1 VTIRRLRLATASGW
15 LAATLLALGA
25 AAASAHGI
33 HRPSSHGPKL
43 VVTPRKVRPA
53 RGIAP
58 GDTIQRTVELT
69 LRGRGRLT
77 AVYFRA
83 SGPPSTALAADPRQG
98 LQITIDRC
106 AKRWRKRGASFACVG
121 KRWVVLA
128 SRPLRGRSR
137 LAPLGLRG
145 RNKTAHL
152 RLLLRFPADAGNA
165 LQAASA
171 NVVYSFIGI
180 AGR

>member
-1 VTIRRLRLATASGW
+1 MGRLRFAAASGW

-25 AAASAHGI
+25 AAAPAHGI
-33 HRPSSHGPKL
+33 HRPRSHGAKL
-43 VVTPRKVRPA
+43 VVTPRTVPPA
-53 RGIAP
+53 GAIAP
-58 GDTIQRTVELT
+58 GDTIERPVELT

-83 SGPPSTALAADPRQG
+83 SAPASTALAADPRHG

-106 AKRWRKRGASFACVG
+106 SKRWRKRGASYACSG
-121 KRWVVLA
+121 RRWVVLA
-128 SRPLRGRSR
+128 SRPLLGRSR

-145 RNKTAHL
+145 RRKTAHL
-152 RLLLRFPADAGNA
+152 RLVLRLPADAGNA
-165 LQAASA
+165 LQGESA
-171 NVVYSFIGI
+171 NIIYSFVGV